1 MAFSAEFKFPNT
13 TNIDALQ
20 KEDNSQRKA
29 DATELGVT
37 VRGRLVKPEA
47 VIRGVLMKPEA
58 VTRADYQNRN
68 QIPCTK
74 VK

>member
-1 MAFSAEFKFPNT
+1 MAFSAEFKLPNSISIHT
-13 TNIDALQ
+13 LQ
-20 KEDNSQRKA
+20 KQDNSQRKA

-58 VTRADYQNRN
+58 ETRAD
-68 QIPCTK
+68 
-74 VK
+74 